1 MTKRLFSNYSK
12 NKAIALSPPTNPDR
26 LFPTSNSDRPT
37 PPTNQIAYLLKP
49 NSDRS
54 LNTHKPDRLSINKN
68 HQTLGCKF

>member
-37 PPTNQIAYLLKP
+37 PPT
-49 NSDRS
+49 
-54 LNTHKPDRLSINKN
+54 KPDRLSP
-68 HQTLGCKF
+68 QTKQRSLPQHPQT